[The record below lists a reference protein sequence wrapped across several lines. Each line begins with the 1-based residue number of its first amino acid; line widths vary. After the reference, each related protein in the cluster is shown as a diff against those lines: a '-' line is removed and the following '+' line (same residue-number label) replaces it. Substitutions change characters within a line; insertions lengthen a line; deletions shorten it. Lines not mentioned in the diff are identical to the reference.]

1 MDIKDEINKFITEN
15 NINNPILIEALN
27 KEDYKQVEESLQEY
41 FDTEY
46 SYLTPDN
53 YKKLTGILSVLDA
66 TNYKNELRATA
77 ITIEDLLEEETYN
90 EYEEF

>member
-15 NINNPILIEALN
+15 SINNPILIEALN

-46 SYLTPDN
+46 PYLTSDN

-66 TNYKNELRATA
+66 TNYKNELSTKV

>member
-53 YKKLTGILSVLDA
+53 YKKLTEILSVLDA
-66 TNYKNELRATA
+66 TNYKNELSAKA